1 MADLIFRHLA
11 GADGEGV
18 YKNGKTG
25 FSVSYFKKKEID
37 SRYPSGGYTVVGQ
50 IGKGKREIG
59 NLQSDDGQTEKVYAA
74 TKMPHTAVVGYIEIE
89 ADKFIAI
96 VKDRLLLWLLLALL
110 IAALIIGLIFLLK
123 AVIPTGGGDGTTT
136 TTPAGVVDQNAVLGE
151 GEISI
156 PDKTKTKG
164 RKIKVNG
171 IPELPLAANTKEQS
185 FVFSNPEENPCF
197 FVIEI
202 ELSNTGEVIYTSNLL
217 PPGYSIS
224 KFTLNRE
231 LAVGT
236 YPATVHVKTY
246 SFDKEQRKLNNMDLK
261 TTIVVS

>member
-37 SRYPSGGYTVVGQ
+37 SRYPSGGYMVVGQ

-74 TKMPHTAVVGYIEIE
+74 TKMPHTAVVGYIETE

-96 VKDRLLLWLLLALL
+96 VKDRLLLWLLFALL

-123 AVIPTGGGDGTTT
+123 AVIPTGGDGGTTT
-136 TTPAGVVDQNAVLGE
+136 PPAGVIDQNAVLGE

-156 PDKTKTKG
+156 PDKTKTRG
-164 RKIKVNG
+164 RQIKVYG
-171 IPELPLAANTKEQS
+171 IPESSLGGKYQGAKLCILKSRGKPVLLCYRNRAFRYRRGYIYLKSLAAGLFNIK
-185 FVFSNPEENPCF
+185 
-197 FVIEI
+197 
-202 ELSNTGEVIYTSNLL
+202 
-217 PPGYSIS
+217 
-224 KFTLNRE
+224 
-231 LAVGT
+231 
-236 YPATVHVKTY
+236 VHA
-246 SFDKEQRKLNNMDLK
+246 EP
-261 TTIVVS
+261 